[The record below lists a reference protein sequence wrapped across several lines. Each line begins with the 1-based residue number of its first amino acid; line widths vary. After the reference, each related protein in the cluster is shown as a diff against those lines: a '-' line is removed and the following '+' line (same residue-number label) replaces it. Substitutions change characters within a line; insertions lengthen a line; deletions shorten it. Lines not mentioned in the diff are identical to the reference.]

1 MHIVPSWLAVV
12 HDLLS
17 KIRELAVG
25 GNGDAIALIKAFEEI
40 YAAERRGDPSALK
53 RYLEF
58 ECNIIDNMKG
68 KFDFFAQSESDDLL
82 RLQQDRHRCAHPT
95 VNEVDEVYR
104 PPAELARLHLRN
116 AVIHVLQ
123 RPAAQE
129 VLP

>member
-58 ECNIIDNMKG
+58 ERNIIDNMKG
-68 KFDFFAQSESDDLL
+68 KFDFLHSQS
-82 RLQQDRHRCAHPT
+82 QMICCAFNRT
-95 VNEVDEVYR
+95 ATDVRTR
-104 PPAELARLHLRN
+104 P
-116 AVIHVLQ
+116 
-123 RPAAQE
+123 
-129 VLP
+129 